1 MKLKKAL
8 ILVTILLILTG
19 LKLQGEDTKI
29 TMHAK
34 KNEIA
39 TLGGG
44 CFWCI
49 EAVYDKIEGVE
60 KVVSGYS
67 GGNKPDPT
75 YSEVC
80 SGETGHAEVCQ
91 IYFDPGKITY
101 AEILDIFWQAH
112 DPTTINRQGGDIGSQ
127 YRSVILYHNR
137 SQKEIGE
144 KSFNLAGKKFESPLV
159 TEILPLEIFYKA
171 EEYHQDYFAK
181 NPNQPYC
188 ALVIQPKLDKI
199 KDLIK

>member
-1 MKLKKAL
+1 MKLKKVL

-19 LKLQGEDTKI
+19 LKLQGEETKI
-29 TMHAK
+29 TMNAK

-60 KVVSGYS
+60 NVVSGYS

-80 SGETGHAEVCQ
+80 SGKT
-91 IYFDPGKITY
+91 
-101 AEILDIFWQAH
+101 
-112 DPTTINRQGGDIGSQ
+112 
-127 YRSVILYHNR
+127 
-137 SQKEIGE
+137 
-144 KSFNLAGKKFESPLV
+144 
-159 TEILPLEIFYKA
+159 
-171 EEYHQDYFAK
+171 
-181 NPNQPYC
+181 
-188 ALVIQPKLDKI
+188 
-199 KDLIK
+199 